1 MVGLLAK
8 IPFNLPPMDSI
19 ISKFREVAEYEIVPD
34 YVLVFGVAIILYL
47 VFKFLVPLA
56 LSMFEKFAK
65 KTENT
70 FDELL
75 ADILMKVRWPVC
87 LLIVLWIARTH
98 LMIPL
103 EYDKWLK
110 IFMIVFATFWGI
122 KVFTLL
128 VNFFVKKF
136 GEKAG
141 PGGSA
146 LLPIFA
152 KFINFIIWAI
162 GILFVVSNLGYEI
175 TPLITGLGIS
185 GIAIALAVQNI
196 LSDLLSSVSIYLD
209 KPFKIGD
216 HIRIGKLSGA
226 VKSVG
231 IKTTRIAAL
240 DGEELVIPN
249 KEIVESTIQ
258 NYKRMK
264 KRRVSFSIGV
274 TYETKKAKLEKV
286 PAMIKRIVKSAKGT
300 EFGRVHFAAL
310 GDFSLNFEVV
320 YYVLSNDY
328 EEYMDIQQKINF
340 ALIEGFNKEKIEFA
354 YPTQKVFVAK

>member
-1 MVGLLAK
+1 
-8 IPFNLPPMDSI
+8 MDSI
-19 ISKFREVAEYEIVPD
+19 ILKFRELAEHEIVRD

-47 VFKFLVPLA
+47 VFKFFVPLI
-56 LSMFEKFAK
+56 LGVFEKFAK
-65 KTENT
+65 KTDNT
-70 FDELL
+70 FDELI

-87 LLIVLWIARTH
+87 LLIVLWIARTY
-98 LMIPL
+98 LEIPL
-103 EYDKWLK
+103 EYDKLLK

-128 VNFFVKKF
+128 VNFFVRKF
-136 GEKAG
+136 GEKSG

-152 KFINFIIWAI
+152 KFINFVIWSI
-162 GILFVVSNLGYEI
+162 GILFVISNLGYEI

-216 HIRIGKLSGA
+216 YVVIGELSGT

-249 KEIVESTIQ
+249 KKIVESTIQ
-258 NYKRMK
+258 NYKKMK
-264 KRRVSFSIGV
+264 KRRVAFNIGV
-274 TYETKKAKLEKV
+274 TYDTKKAKLEKIPGIV
-286 PAMIKRIVKSAKGT
+286 KKIVKSSKGT
-300 EFGRVHFAAL
+300 EFGRVHFATM

-328 EEYMDIQQKINF
+328 EEYMDVQQKINF
-340 ALIEGFNKEKIEFA
+340 ALVEQFNKEKIEFA
-354 YPTQKVFVAK
+354 YPTQTVYVSK